1 MSEDF
6 LSNHSVVTNSKR
18 EIKNKNKIENNK
30 SDNNNDKIKI
40 KRVKVMQENYE
51 ILNFNEHA
59 KLLNHK
65 YSVPELKKMCRHYK
79 IKVSGNKEE
88 LLKRLH
94 EHLLKSSFAIKIQKI
109 GRKYLIRKYNKYHGP
124 AFINRNLCV
133 NETDFLS
140 MENLKDIPYNQF
152 YSYRSEDNYIYGFDV
167 ISLYNLISRPGI
179 ASLNPY
185 TRSEF
190 PKFVVIELK
199 RLLKLSSI
207 LNIPIEIEIEKDE
220 HISIEKQIELR
231 SITLFQKMDEL
242 GNYTN
247 SDWFNK
253 LTVLQLVKF
262 IRELRDIWEYR
273 AQLPYSTKRE
283 ICHPHG
289 DPFLGININNF
300 YVSNFNSLK
309 QISINIMEKFV
320 YSGINR
326 DSQYLGC
333 SYVLSALTLVSNEAA
348 EAMPWLYQSVAH
360 INN

>member
-6 LSNHSVVTNSKR
+6 LSNHSGTTSSKR

-79 IKVSGNKEE
+79 IKLSGNKEE

-140 MENLKDIPYNQF
+140 MENLK
-152 YSYRSEDNYIYGFDV
+152 E
-167 ISLYNLISRPGI
+167 
-179 ASLNPY
+179 
-185 TRSEF
+185 
-190 PKFVVIELK
+190 
-199 RLLKLSSI
+199 
-207 LNIPIEIEIEKDE
+207 
-220 HISIEKQIELR
+220 
-231 SITLFQKMDEL
+231 
-242 GNYTN
+242 
-247 SDWFNK
+247 
-253 LTVLQLVKF
+253 
-262 IRELRDIWEYR
+262 
-273 AQLPYSTKRE
+273 
-283 ICHPHG
+283 
-289 DPFLGININNF
+289 
-300 YVSNFNSLK
+300 
-309 QISINIMEKFV
+309 
-320 YSGINR
+320 
-326 DSQYLGC
+326 
-333 SYVLSALTLVSNEAA
+333 
-348 EAMPWLYQSVAH
+348 
-360 INN
+360 